1 MAIEWILAF
10 LALGLFA
17 GFMAGLLGIGGGG
30 IMVPMLTTIFLAM
43 GLATEHVVHLAL
55 GTSMAAIVM
64 TSISSMRA
72 HHARGGVLWPIVK
85 RMAPGVL
92 VGTFAATFL
101 AANISAQHLAI
112 FFALFM
118 GYVALNMLRPKKA
131 VAAEPKALGK
141 LELSSVG
148 GGIGAIS
155 ALVSIGGGSLTVPY
169 LSWRGIALKNAI
181 GTSAAVGLPISLAGA
196 LGYLLHSQ
204 PGLDLPYAVGMVYLP
219 GVLLMSAASFITA
232 PFGAKLAHKL
242 PVATLKKVFALLLIL
257 LSLKMLFSVI

>member
-10 LALGLFA
+10 LSLGLFA

-30 IMVPMLTTIFLAM
+30 IMVPMLTTIFLAQ
-43 GLATEHVVHLAL
+43 GLAPAYVVHLAL

-85 RMAPGVL
+85 TMAPGVIL
-92 VGTFAATFL
+92 GTFAATFL
-101 AANISAQHLAI
+101 AAKISSQHLAM

-131 VAAEPKALGK
+131 VVAKPKAAGK
-141 LELSSVG
+141 PELTAVG
-148 GGIGAIS
+148 SGIGVIS

-196 LGYLLHSQ
+196 IGYLLQAQ
-204 PGLDLPYAVGMVYLP
+204 PELDLPYAVGMVYLP

-232 PFGAKLAHKL
+232 PLGAKLAHKL
-242 PVATLKKVFALLLIL
+242 PVATLKKVFAVLLIL
-257 LSLKMLFSVI
+257 LSVKMLLSVL